1 MRKWSEWCVVGLV
14 ALLTVTALS
23 PALAAAPA
31 YPKMDIKFAHAGV
44 PGQPQTMGIDRFAE
58 LVKKRSGGAI
68 NVQVFPGNQLGS
80 DRDLLEQI
88 KNGTIQLNLSN
99 VVLLANF
106 PGWGP
111 IGVVC
116 MPYIV
121 KGNTEEELSR
131 NMTRFVRG
139 PVFKE
144 INDQASQ
151 QSGIRI
157 MDMSW
162 WFGERHLTTKTKQV
176 AKPEDLKGLKIRTM
190 DSPLGKAALASLGAS
205 TTPLDIGELYT
216 ALQMGVVEGQENPVN
231 NIFARKFF
239 EVQKYLTL
247 TGHMVANHI
256 MVTNDKWYQG
266 LQPDVRELLDK
277 AMADAG
283 EYNNDITMKA
293 NQKGIQDLKDKGM
306 IVTTINRA
314 EFAEKT
320 KDTWREFESSFGKGV
335 YEKVKAALGN

>member
-1 MRKWSEWCVVGLV
+1 MKRAIRCAAVILAVF
-14 ALLTVTALS
+14 
-23 PALAAAPA
+23 LAATAA
-31 YPKMDIKFAHAGV
+31 VAGTYPKMDIKFAHAGV

-58 LVKKRSGGAI
+58 LVKQRSGGAI

-99 VVLLANF
+99 VVLLATY
-106 PGWGP
+106 PGWGS

-121 KGNTEEELSR
+121 KGNSEEEISR

-144 INDQASQ
+144 LNDQATQ
-151 QSGIRI
+151 RSGVRI

-162 WFGERHLTTKTKQV
+162 WFGERHLTTKTRQV

-190 DSPLGKAALASLGAS
+190 DSPLGKAALASLGAA

-231 NIFARKFF
+231 NIFARKFY

-256 MVTNDKWYQG
+256 MVTNEKWYRG
-266 LQPDVRELLDK
+266 LQPEVRELLDK

-283 EYNNDITMKA
+283 EYNNEITLKA

-306 IVTTINRA
+306 VVSTINRA

-320 KDTWREFESSFGKGV
+320 KDTWREFESLFGKGV
-335 YEKVKAALGN
+335 YEKVKAALSN